1 MRKQMKK
8 NNHWKP
14 INGYIVACSYC
25 GEQVGNTAKFCKTCR
40 TKAGREEI
48 LKENVEILKDLRSK
62 GFCKGEVLLPV
73 A

>member
-1 MRKQMKK
+1 MEIKLEPQPKARR
-8 NNHWKP
+8 
-14 INGYIVACSYC
+14 GYVYVCAYC
-25 GEQVGNTAKFCKTCR
+25 GEDAITAKFCKTCR